1 MGPAAAPLSLSL
13 GLALA
18 LLVALV
24 GLAAQQP
31 AAAFVVPAPAF
42 PHPWQQ
48 HRSLATPATGRHQQH
63 ARARRPL
70 GLAAAATT
78 SSTAVPR
85 QAQAGAEEGSRAGGR
100 APRSMDELLTEIR
113 LNAGTPQVL
122 SLLKE
127 AVEATGTGEVRKEV
141 FKVRPSV
148 RAAGFGR
155 LKLKLR
161 EIGWG
166 V

>member
-48 HRSLATPATGRHQQH
+48 HRSLATPATGRHQH
-63 ARARRPL
+63 ARARRPP
-70 GLAAAATT
+70 GLAAATTT
-78 SSTAVPR
+78 SSTAVPP
-85 QAQAGAEEGSRAGGR
+85 QAQAGAEEGGSRAGGR
-100 APRSMDELLTEIR
+100 PPRSMDELLAEIQ

-127 AVEATGTGEVRKEV
+127 AVAATGTGEVRKEV
-141 FKVRPSV
+141 FKVRP
-148 RAAGFGR
+148 R
-155 LKLKLR
+155 
-161 EIGWG
+161 G
-166 V
+166 VW